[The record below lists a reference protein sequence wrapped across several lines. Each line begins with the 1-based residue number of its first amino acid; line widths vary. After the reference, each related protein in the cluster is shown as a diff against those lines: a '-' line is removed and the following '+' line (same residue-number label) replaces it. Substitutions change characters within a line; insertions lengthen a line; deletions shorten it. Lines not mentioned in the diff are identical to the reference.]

1 MRHFILALLLGMTP
15 ACTASDPNQPVETG
29 TVAWGRDLEAALA
42 ASGKSGKPVFA
53 LFQEVPGCAGCQQFG
68 REVLSHPLVREA
80 IESGFTPLLIHNNK
94 PGADAAA
101 LQRFGEPAS
110 NFQVVRFLNAKGA
123 DLLPR
128 RDRVWDTG
136 PLAARMCAA
145 LAAAT
150 RPVPAWLSLLAAEH
164 SAGLKQAAFTMQCF
178 WTGEMELG
186 KIPGVI
192 TTEAGFLGG
201 AEITLVRYDPQTI
214 TLAALIA
221 AAEKVHCAKA
231 VHVPAED
238 LAAARDARLTVG
250 TLAGYRAAPAGD
262 QQKQLS
268 GTAAAAL
275 HLTGAQATKVN
286 AFLRTDPARALTF
299 LTPSQQARLK

>member
-1 MRHFILALLLGMTP
+1 MRHFILALLLSMTP
-15 ACTASDPNQPVETG
+15 ACTGSDPNQPVETG

-123 DLLPR
+123 DLIPR

-136 PLAARMCAA
+136 PLAARAA
-145 LAAAT
+145 SKS
-150 RPVPAWLSLLAAEH
+150 RP
-164 SAGLKQAAFTMQCF
+164 
-178 WTGEMELG
+178 
-186 KIPGVI
+186 
-192 TTEAGFLGG
+192 
-201 AEITLVRYDPQTI
+201 
-214 TLAALIA
+214 
-221 AAEKVHCAKA
+221 
-231 VHVPAED
+231 
-238 LAAARDARLTVG
+238 
-250 TLAGYRAAPAGD
+250 
-262 QQKQLS
+262 
-268 GTAAAAL
+268 
-275 HLTGAQATKVN
+275 QATVPVS
-286 AFLRTDPARALTF
+286 TG
-299 LTPSQQARLK
+299 